1 MAKPLLDDG
10 LWQIIEPL
18 LPPAKSRRHRHPGR
32 KPLSDR
38 QTLTGILF
46 VLKTGVAWEDL
57 PQKMGCGSGMTCWR
71 RLAAWHGA
79 GVWTRLHAVLLA
91 RLQTTPQDLYE
102 AARIDGAN
110 AWQRFRDITFP
121 WLRPVLL
128 IALLLRTIWTVN
140 DFDIIYLLAFG
151 GPLGATT
158 TLPIEI
164 RRLAFGEDDV
174 GLASALAVVLAL
186 LIAAASFVFLR
197 LYHRAEARL
206 E

>member
-1 MAKPLLDDG
+1 
-10 LWQIIEPL
+10 
-18 LPPAKSRRHRHPGR
+18 
-32 KPLSDR
+32 
-38 QTLTGILF
+38 
-46 VLKTGVAWEDL
+46 
-57 PQKMGCGSGMTCWR
+57 
-71 RLAAWHGA
+71 
-79 GVWTRLHAVLLA
+79 
-91 RLQTTPQDLYE
+91 LQTTPQDLYE